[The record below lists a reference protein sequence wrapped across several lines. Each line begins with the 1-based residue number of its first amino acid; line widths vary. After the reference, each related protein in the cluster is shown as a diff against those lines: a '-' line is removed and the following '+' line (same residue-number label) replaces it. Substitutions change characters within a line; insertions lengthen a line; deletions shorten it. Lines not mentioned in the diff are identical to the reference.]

1 MKANF
6 YKLLLAT
13 VFVIGAFS
21 FVSGQAPYV
30 TVTSPNGG
38 ETWLKG
44 SSHTITWVDNLT
56 SNVIIDLYSGTS
68 SATCTYS
75 MNIAASVGGNSYS
88 WVVPNWMTP
97 GTNYFIKISRSV
109 VPEGCFDVSDNPL
122 TISGSLPGAAINVTA
137 PSGNPNILRNSNYN
151 IQWTKTNVP
160 ENVKIELFN
169 PLSGY
174 STLTASVSGSTWGWW
189 VPFDLPVASGYKI
202 RVSSTNDS
210 GIKDEETFSVALSM
224 GGTVT
229 LITPPIATATYPR
242 NSTMTIAWN
251 KLFTENVKIELWNPG
266 TSAYETLAW
275 SVSGTTWAWWIPSY
289 MTPANGYKIKVSS
302 VLDPLINSENDFNIA
317 ASSGGTIMLSSP
329 AGGETWLKNT
339 THALSWIKTFSEN
352 VKIELWNPVSAAYE
366 LLAWSVGGTS
376 WDWYIPHYMTSS
388 AGYKIKVSSTLDP
401 MISQEHTFTI
411 GTSAGGSVI
420 IGTPAIGSTY
430 ARNSKMTIAWTT
442 TFPENVKIELWNP
455 ITSAYELLAW
465 SVSGTTW
472 DWWIPSYITPTV
484 GYRVKISS
492 TLDPLIADEHIF
504 AIALSAG
511 GTVFLTSPTSG
522 VTWVRNTSQTITWT
536 KFFTEDVRIELLD
549 PTTATWGTL
558 AWSIGGSSFTW
569 WIPNWQPAA
578 NGYTMRV
585 SSVLDPSIRN
595 EVTFNIAATAPGGTL
610 TITAPLTGTTWV
622 RNTNHAITW
631 TKSFSDDVKIEL
643 YNPFNGGGTWEVLA
657 WSVGGN
663 SWDWWIPNTMQYGT
677 NYYLRVSRVAD
688 PSVFKVKQ
696 FTIAVSSGGTVAF
709 TNPLGGE
716 NWVLGTTHMI
726 TWGKLF
732 PENVRLELFNPT
744 TASWGDLAW
753 SVGGTSWEWWIP
765 NYFTPASGYQL
776 RVSSVLDP
784 TILNVVSFNVVLT
797 AGGTVTLTSPNGGE
811 WWGVNTTHPITWTK
825 TIAEDVKIELQKPD
839 LSYET
844 LTWATSGTSWS
855 WWIPNYMPEG
865 TYKIKI
871 SSVLVPGTFDE
882 SADVFHIAIY
892 DLVTYPNP
900 VVSSVTLKTDLFTN
914 SNCTV
919 EVFNHFGV
927 RVQSHTVAKQATKE
941 YTMSMEGLPNNVYS
955 IVVTS
960 DSKRISKSVIVQH

>member
-38 ETWLKG
+38 ETLLKG
-44 SSHTITWVDNLT
+44 SSHTITWGDNLT
-56 SNVIIDLYSGTS
+56 ANVIIDLYSGTS

-189 VPFDLPVASGYKI
+189 VPFDLPVGSGYKV

-210 GIKDEETFSVALSM
+210 GINEEEAFSIVASM

-229 LITPPIATATYPR
+229 LTTPPIATATYPR
-242 NSTMTIAWN
+242 NSTMTIAWT
-251 KLFTENVKIELWNPG
+251 KSFSENVKLELWNPI
-266 TSAYETLAW
+266 TSVYETLAW
-275 SVSGTTWAWWIPSY
+275 SVGGTTWTWWIPSY
-289 MTPANGYKIKVSS
+289 ITPANGYKIKVSS
-302 VLDPLINSENDFNIA
+302 VLDPLINFENVFNIA
-317 ASSGGTIMLSSP
+317 ASSGGTITLSSP

-339 THALSWIKTFSEN
+339 THALSWIKTFPEN

-376 WDWYIPHYMTSS
+376 WDWYIPNYMTSA
-388 AGYKIKVSSTLDP
+388 AGYRIKVSSTLDP
-401 MISQEHTFTI
+401 MISQEHAFTI
-411 GTSAGGSVI
+411 GTSAGGSVV
-420 IGTPAIGSTY
+420 IGTPAIGSTF
-430 ARNSKMTIAWTT
+430 ARNSNMTIAWTT
-442 TFPENVKIELWNP
+442 TFTENVKIELWNP

-472 DWWIPSYITPTV
+472 DWWIPSYITPAV

-511 GTVFLTSPTSG
+511 GTVSLTSPTDG
-522 VTWVRNTSQTITWT
+522 VTWVRNTSQTITWNKT
-536 KFFTEDVRIELLD
+536 FAEDVRLELFD
-549 PTTATWGTL
+549 PATLTWGTL
-558 AWSIGGSSFTW
+558 AWSISGSSFNW

-578 NGYTMRV
+578 NGYFIKV
-585 SSVLDPSIRN
+585 SSVLDPSIMN
-595 EVTFNIAATAPGGTL
+595 FVIFNISATAPGGTL
-610 TITAPLTGTTWV
+610 AITAPLTGTTWV
-622 RNTNHAITW
+622 RNTTHPITW
-631 TKSFSDDVKIEL
+631 TKNFSDDVKIEL
-643 YNPFNGGGTWEVLA
+643 YNPFNGGGNWEVLA
-657 WSVGGN
+657 WSVGGT
-663 SWDWWIPNTMQYGT
+663 SWDWWIPNTMQEGI
-677 NYYLRVSRVAD
+677 NYYIRISRVSDASLYD
-688 PSVFKVKQ
+688 FKQ
-696 FTIAVSSGGTVAF
+696 FTIVASTGSTVAF

-716 NWVLGTTHMI
+716 NWVLSSTH
-726 TWGKLF
+726 TLAWTKDF
-732 PENVRLELFNPT
+732 PENVRLELYNP
-744 TASWGDLAW
+744 SSGWGDLAW

-765 NYFTPASGYQL
+765 NYFTPATGYQL
-776 RVSSVLDP
+776 RVSSVLNP
-784 TILNVVSFNVVLT
+784 LLTNTVTFNVVIS

-882 SADVFHIAIY
+882 SDDVFHIAIY

-900 VVSSVTLKTDLFTN
+900 VVSTVTIKTDLFTN

-927 RVQSHTVAKQATKE
+927 RLQTHQVSKQTTKE